1 MKRGDKLLAATEKT
15 NGTNFSEIREWV
27 GPIRP
32 KDPSWEKSI
41 MIRFVFTTRLVSK
54 WPDIFDLNILPEFTM
69 NLSKKS
75 SQH

>member
-54 WPDIFDLNILPEFTM
+54 
-69 NLSKKS
+69 
-75 SQH
+75 

>member
-54 WPDIFDLNILPEFTM
+54 WPDIF
-69 NLSKKS
+69 
-75 SQH
+75 